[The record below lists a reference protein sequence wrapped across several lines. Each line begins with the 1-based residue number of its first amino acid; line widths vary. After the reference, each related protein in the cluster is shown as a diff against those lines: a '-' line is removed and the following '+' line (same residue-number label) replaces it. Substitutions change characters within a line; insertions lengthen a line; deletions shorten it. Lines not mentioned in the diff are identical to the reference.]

1 MGCHA
6 LLQRIFQTQ
15 GLNWHL
21 LHWQTVSST
30 TWEAPSYPHT
40 YAIHLV
46 ICNSHC
52 LYLPNIPC
60 IQPLLTVSTINTLVQ
75 ATIFSQCLAYGRWS
89 MNICTFPV
97 RYSISLLLLL
107 RLDLCYINLLILKEY
122 ITVLLLKK
130 MEYIYSRGQIY
141 PPE

>member
-1 MGCHA
+1 MGFPREQYWDGLPCPPPEN
-6 LLQRIFQTQ
+6 LPDRIELASPAVADGFFT
-15 GLNWHL
+15 
-21 LHWQTVSST
+21 TST

-46 ICNSHC
+46 ICNSRC

-75 ATIFSQCLAYGRWS
+75 ATIFSQCLAYGRCS

-97 RYSISLLLLL
+97 HYSISLLLLL
-107 RLDLCYINLLILKEY
+107 RLDPCSINLLILKEY

-130 MEYIYSRGQIY
+130 ME
-141 PPE
+141 